1 MATANNASND
11 LSPWQPGQ
19 SGNPS
24 GRPKGTRDLAGYV
37 LETTDGGKELVDAL
51 VSIARGVVPNIAVQE
66 GSRPRKDQ
74 QVRPVE
80 GNRDATRPW
89 LRQVTAADKYCSQCH

>member
-1 MATANNASND
+1 MTITNSPNNN

-37 LETTDGGKELVDAL
+37 LESTDAGRELIDAL
-51 VSIARGVVPNIAVQE
+51 VCLARGVMPNVAVQE
-66 GSRPRKDQ
+66 APGPGRASWCGQ
-74 QVRPVE
+74 Q
-80 GNRDATRPW
+80 T
-89 LRQVTAADKYCSQCH
+89 S

>member
-1 MATANNASND
+1 MGLIEGNSDSIAHLILDEADLEFSGFTMTTANNPNNN

-24 GRPKGTRDLAGYV
+24 GRPRGTRDLAGYV

-51 VSIARGVVPNIAVQE
+51 WCP
-66 GSRPRKDQ
+66 
-74 QVRPVE
+74 
-80 GNRDATRPW
+80 
-89 LRQVTAADKYCSQCH
+89 